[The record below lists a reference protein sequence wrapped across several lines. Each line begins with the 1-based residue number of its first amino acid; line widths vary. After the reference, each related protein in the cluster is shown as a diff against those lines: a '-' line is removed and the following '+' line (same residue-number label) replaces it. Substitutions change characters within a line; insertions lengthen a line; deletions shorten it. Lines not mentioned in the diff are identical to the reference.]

1 MEAWLTLQTK
11 DKPNGNSSNQKQ
23 ESLMEEL
30 ATITNVLYI
39 INTFINIKVYDHFI
53 MDEKWTKNGSSK
65 QCKSY

>member
-53 MDEKWTKNGSSK
+53 MDEKWEFKAM
-65 QCKSY
+65 

>member
-11 DKPNGNSSNQKQ
+11 DKLNGNSSNQKQ

-53 MDEKWTKNGSSK
+53 MDEKWEFKAM
-65 QCKSY
+65 